1 MNTRLRMKRRR
12 RLPAGAGQWRGRNA
26 GFTLVELLAVITV
39 MAILAGI
46 LVPVIFSALNTANEF
61 TITSEVQQL
70 DAAVEK
76 FKTQYGFYPPTIG
89 TGTQYEINSVDD
101 MRRYLN
107 RVSPNHSEGNGTA
120 GTRLYIWWDEVGQY
134 LDDRSSLVF
143 WLSGLAKNKQFPLSG
158 FSTNPGMALK
168 PYNVGKYANNTDL
181 PVEVER
187 DEFFEFEIGRVQEET
202 IGGALRLAG
211 YVQPAGDSDGD
222 LYYRYRDSKS
232 YEDEMSGAPL
242 AYFLGANGFLN
253 PESFQIACPG
263 MDGLPGGPLD
273 LTDQTPTPALPQRDD
288 NIANFADGR
297 IEKFVNENL

>member
-1 MNTRLRMKRRR
+1 MNTRLRMNRRR
-12 RLPAGAGQWRGRNA
+12 RLPAGAGQSRGRNA

-76 FKTQYGFYPPTIG
+76 FKTQYGFYPPTFNAAG
-89 TGTQYEINSVDD
+89 AEIQTVAD

-107 RVSPNHSEGNGTA
+107 RISPNHNEGDGSA
-120 GTRLYIWWDEVGQY
+120 ASRLGIWWTNVGQY
-134 LDDRSSLVF
+134 LDERSSLVF
-143 WLSGLAKNKQFPLSG
+143 WLSGLAKNKQYPLSG
-158 FSTNPGMALK
+158 YAANTASALK
-168 PYNVGKYANNTDL
+168 PYKIDELFDGTAL
-181 PVEVER
+181 PVTVER
-187 DEFFEFEIGRVQEET
+187 DEFFEFDPGRLQELSGT
-202 IGGALRLAG
+202 SAAG
-211 YVQPAGDSDGD
+211 YQQPAGAQDGD
-222 LYYRYRDSKS
+222 LFYRYRDSKS
-232 YEDEMSGAPL
+232 YGVASAEQ
-242 AYFLGANGFLN
+242 AYFTGYDAGGNPNFVN
-253 PESFQIACPG
+253 PESFQIASPG

-273 LTDQTPTPALPQRDD
+273 LTDETPTAALPQRDD